1 MFQNKPRDK
10 CHHFVYR
17 WTKPCILF
25 SGSFRNIY
33 NTIYCLF
40 LTLLILPSILGYA
53 LAADSDRLL
62 DDDSEKPWH
71 LVADQINYDDKA
83 GYYIGK
89 GNILIT
95 KGDKKLTADFVRF
108 DQKTMRVYAKGHV
121 IMTAGEDTLTG
132 TSIEMNL
139 ESETGTVYN
148 GTIFIKENHFYI
160 KGDKIQKIGKDS
172 YTVDKASITT
182 CDSDK
187 PAWKITGRNLK
198 VTIEGYGFV
207 KHATLWTKKVP
218 VLYTPFLVFPVKSQR
233 QSGLLAPQIGYS
245 DRKGVEFNQPFYW
258 AINENSDA
266 TFYLHYMTE
275 RGEKLGLE
283 YRYVLDQSS
292 KGTLMFDFL
301 DDKKVDDGTES
312 SKDWAFEDVTGSR
325 PNADRYWFRMKH
337 DQSMP
342 FDFSLKLDVDFVS
355 DQDYLH
361 EFQGGYT
368 GFDSTDRYFYEYF
381 GRDLDGYDDYT
392 RVNRLNLN
400 RRWSKYALNAETR
413 WYDNVVMRRKKLSNP
428 TLQKLP
434 IIGFDGLKQHIFA
447 SPLYFDL
454 NSHYAYL
461 YREDGDKGHRVDVYP
476 RLLLP
481 LRLKNYLSFETTLG
495 MRETAWQIDEEEGTS
510 SEKDWK
516 LHREIYDIAL
526 DLSTEISK
534 IYNLK
539 GKNIDKMR
547 HSIRPQ
553 IIYYY
558 IPDDQDISLY
568 PSFER
573 RIDRINKKSLLVYSI
588 TNSLISRSKIYTKKP
603 AKPIEDNDYIP
614 ANYTY
619 EEPFRLKLRQSYD
632 FNKAKEDDP
641 EPFSPIYGDLR
652 LTLVKYFSMNADAKW
667 SHYED
672 DFLSHNVA
680 ALISDNRGDRLYVA
694 HRYRRDSSESK
705 KDGKES
711 IYFNLL
717 LKITDR
723 LLLYMDHERNIY
735 DKKDITTVLGLLYK
749 AQCWSIDFRSAH
761 EENDSRYT
769 FMVNLYGLGG
779 FGTEIVG
786 QSSEEY

>member
-53 LAADSDRLL
+53 LAEDSDRLL

-275 RGEKLGLE
+275 RGEKYGLE
-283 YRYVLDQSS
+283 YRYVLGENS
-292 KGTLMFDFL
+292 KGTMMFDFL
-301 DDKKVDDGTES
+301 NDKKVDNGTGDS
-312 SKDWAFEDVTGSR
+312 SEKWGYEEDNVLR
-325 PNADRYWFRMKH
+325 PNSDRYWFRVKL

-342 FDFSLKLDVDFVS
+342 FDFSLKLDADFVS

-368 GFDSTDRYFYEYF
+368 GFDKTKKNFEKNF
-381 GRDLDGYDDYT
+381 GRGIDEYDDTT
-392 RVNRLNLN
+392 RVNSLSLTKS
-400 RRWSKYALNAETR
+400 WSQFSLYGETR
-413 WYDNVVMRRKKLSNP
+413 WYDSVIKRRQFE
-428 TLQKLP
+428 TY
-434 IIGFDGLKQHIFA
+434 
-447 SPLYFDL
+447 SPLLHLPRITFTGSKQKIFNTPLYYDL
-454 NSHYAYL
+454 NSEYL
-461 YREDGDKGHRVDVYP
+461 YSYSRLSTKTQRAEVYP
-476 RLLLP
+476 KIYLP
-481 LRLKNYLSFETTLG
+481 LSLKNYLSFETSLG
-495 MRETAWQIDEEEGTS
+495 IRETVWDINKYKSSSGEGTYN
-510 SEKDWK
+510 
-516 LHREIYDIAL
+516 RELYDFKL
-526 DLSTEISK
+526 DLQTD
-534 IYNLK
+534 IYKVFNMK
-539 GKNIDKMR
+539 GKRIDRIK
-547 HSIRPQ
+547 HTINPQ
-553 IIYYY
+553 IVYYY
-558 IPDDQDISLY
+558 IPEEKAKDEY
-568 PSFER
+568 PVGR
-573 RIDRINKKSLLVYSI
+573 TGQTNLLIYSI
-588 TNSLISRSKIYTKKP
+588 TNTFT
-603 AKPIEDNDYIP
+603 AKLKGKREKSDAPFKNESDVLP
-614 ANYTY
+614 EYTY
-619 EEPFRLKLRQSYD
+619 LQFCRFKLAQSY
-632 FNKAKEDDP
+632 NIEETREDTDNP
-641 EPFSPIYGDLR
+641 EPFSPIYGEIE
-652 LTLVKYFSMNADAKW
+652 VVPGKYFSINADATW
-667 SHYED
+667 NYYEREYD
-672 DFLSHNVA
+672 SHNIR
-680 ALISDNRGDRLYVA
+680 LSLWDNRRDKLYVE
-694 HRYRRDSSESK
+694 HRYERDSSES
-705 KDGKES
+705 
-711 IYFNLL
+711 IYYHLFLR
-717 LKITDR
+717 ITDKIAAYAQYESN
-723 LLLYMDHERNIY
+723 LYDSQ
-735 DKKDITTVLGLLYK
+735 DIKTGLGIMYR
-749 AQCWSIDFRSAH
+749 AQCWGIDFNYFDNEDEKTYA
-761 EENDSRYT
+761 
-769 FMVNLYGLGG
+769 FMLNLYGLGEIG
-779 FGTEIVG
+779 RQFGQEKTED
-786 QSSEEY
+786 